1 MASLTMDDMDELWT
15 AMRED
20 KSWRALRDI
29 LEYRPPDGVSRGL
42 TDELVDATR
51 KLQDRRFPSSKS
63 DLYEMLRDELR

>member
-42 TDELVDATR
+42 TDELVGHLSR
-51 KLQDRRFPSSKS
+51 KLPFC
-63 DLYEMLRDELR
+63 